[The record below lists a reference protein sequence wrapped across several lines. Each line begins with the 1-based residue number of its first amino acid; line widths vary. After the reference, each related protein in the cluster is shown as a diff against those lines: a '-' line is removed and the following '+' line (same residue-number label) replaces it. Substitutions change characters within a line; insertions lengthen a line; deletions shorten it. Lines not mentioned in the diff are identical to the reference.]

1 VTNCPTHHKFPEDS
15 ANRDYDVFEE
25 FPDGS
30 TVWRACVFGM
40 GNVEL
45 KLRELAKETTNK
57 FFALSL
63 LDRNQAV
70 IRPFNSALKQDLRR
84 AS

>member
-1 VTNCPTHHKFPEDS
+1 MPDFPTRQKFPEDS

-30 TVWRACVFGM
+30 TVWRARVFGM

-45 KLRELAKETTNK
+45 KLRELSKGTSNK
-57 FFALSL
+57 LFAINLNDLPVVRSIKAPG
-63 LDRNQAV
+63 NQQ
-70 IRPFNSALKQDLRR
+70 SRR
-84 AS
+84 VG